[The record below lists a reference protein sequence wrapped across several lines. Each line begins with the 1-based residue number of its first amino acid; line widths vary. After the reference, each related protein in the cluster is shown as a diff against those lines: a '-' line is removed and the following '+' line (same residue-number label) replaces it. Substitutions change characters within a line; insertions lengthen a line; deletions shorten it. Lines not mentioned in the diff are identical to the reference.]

1 MHYLRAFVRISKVP
15 VQKFLLLFLK
25 KKFFCLMP
33 LKKLWCSSTCA
44 NEGPALPTMLP
55 NIGTYK
61 GSLHNT
67 IYTPDTNFTPIQIR
81 RFILGVFYY

>member
-1 MHYLRAFVRISKVP
+1 MYYLRAFVRISKVP

-25 KKFFCLMP
+25 KKKFCLMP
-33 LKKLWCSSTCA
+33 LKKLWCPSTCA

>member
-1 MHYLRAFVRISKVP
+1 
-15 VQKFLLLFLK
+15 
-25 KKFFCLMP
+25 MP

-81 RFILGVFYY
+81 RFILGVFYYWKKADLRFCSKIN